1 MLILINVQ
9 YLEKI
14 VFILWKRFPWS
25 NASTSVSNNLI
36 KKSIPPLGEGWIYPP
51 PNYETLLGKP
61 EPVTYP
67 GFFGETI
74 NYDTDGYVVNADGH
88 LID

>member
-1 MLILINVQ
+1 MVKCIHLSFQ
-9 YLEKI
+9 QPDKKI
-14 VFILWKRFPWS
+14 H
-25 NASTSVSNNLI
+25 
-36 KKSIPPLGEGWIYPP
+36 PPTRRGVDISS

>member
-1 MLILINVQ
+1 MDI
-9 YLEKI
+9 
-14 VFILWKRFPWS
+14 S
-25 NASTSVSNNLI
+25 S
-36 KKSIPPLGEGWIYPP
+36 